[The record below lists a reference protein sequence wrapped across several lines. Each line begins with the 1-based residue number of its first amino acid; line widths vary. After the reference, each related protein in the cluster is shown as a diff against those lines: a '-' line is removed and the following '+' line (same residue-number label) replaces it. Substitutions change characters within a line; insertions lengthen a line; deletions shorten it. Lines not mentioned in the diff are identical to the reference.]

1 MLAAPNQILILLL
14 LLLIII
20 FIILLFILI
29 FLSWGGPVRRQLE
42 FGRKKPPQ
50 GKGPSQDPPWGGLAQ
65 NPNLN
70 AASGRPRFSPFE
82 VRADRS

>member
-29 FLSWGGPVRRQLE
+29 FLSWGAPFDG
-42 FGRKKPPQ
+42 
-50 GKGPSQDPPWGGLAQ
+50 SS
-65 NPNLN
+65 NLGVKN
-70 AASGRPRFSPFE
+70 RPRGKVLRRTLLGRLGSK
-82 VRADRS
+82 SQS